1 MKMKFLL
8 SFALSAAI
16 LVESPVFAQVANPI
30 EADVAPVNYT
40 DGNATL
46 LGHLALPNDNGRA
59 VPAIV
64 IIP

>member
-1 MKMKFLL
+1 MKFVL
-8 SFALSAAI
+8 SLALSATF
-16 LVESPVFAQVANPI
+16 LLDGPVLAQVATGNPI

-46 LGHLALPNDNGRA
+46 LGHLALPDDDGRA